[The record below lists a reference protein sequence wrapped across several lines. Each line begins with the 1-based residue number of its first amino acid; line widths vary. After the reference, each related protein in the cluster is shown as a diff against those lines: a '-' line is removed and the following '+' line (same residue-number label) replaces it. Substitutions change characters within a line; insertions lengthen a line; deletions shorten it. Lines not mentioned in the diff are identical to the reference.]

1 MSTSQNFPSDHLE
14 TPATFQRLAP
24 VRERLVTAYLPSVLD
39 EPCQAWYRHTVTCY
53 LAQQLLALYR
63 RRIVQVVEEH
73 GHDALPRRTREAVT
87 VVTTATGTLTVHV
100 DPDIAVEPT
109 PTPLARNCA

>member
-1 MSTSQNFPSDHLE
+1 MSTSQYLPADQPDA
-14 TPATFQRLAP
+14 PATFQRLAP
-24 VRERLVTAYLPSVLD
+24 VRERLVTAYIPSVLD
-39 EPCQAWYRHTVTCY
+39 EPCQAWYRHTVTRY

-87 VVTTATGTLTVHV
+87 VVTATGGALTVRSEERRV
-100 DPDIAVEPT
+100 GKEC
-109 PTPLARNCA
+109 R

>member
-1 MSTSQNFPSDHLE
+1 MSTSQNFSSDHPE

-39 EPCQAWYRHTVTCY
+39 EPCQTWYRHTVTRY

-63 RRIVQVVEEH
+63 RRIVQVIEEH
-73 GHDALPRRTREAVT
+73 GHEALP
-87 VVTTATGTLTVHV
+87 VVPVK
-100 DPDIAVEPT
+100 
-109 PTPLARNCA
+109 PLPL